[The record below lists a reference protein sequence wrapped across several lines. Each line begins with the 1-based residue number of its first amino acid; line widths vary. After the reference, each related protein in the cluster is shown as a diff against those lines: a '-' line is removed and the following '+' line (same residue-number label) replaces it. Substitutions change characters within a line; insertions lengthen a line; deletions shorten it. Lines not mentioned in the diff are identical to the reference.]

1 MKPAIC
7 YYRVSTVKQGT
18 SGLGLEA
25 QQEAVHR
32 FTQTRDFTIVQEFT
46 EVQSSNRKK
55 NKERPLLKEAL
66 KLCKETNAALIVYK
80 LDRLERNVRATA
92 ELIESGIEFICVD
105 NPNINKF
112 TLQILSCVAE
122 KELEDIS
129 QRTKSALNAL
139 KTRGVKLGPKHK
151 KLDAASSAVHRA
163 EWNSKEQAL
172 AYNFAEK
179 IYPTIKFYKDK
190 GYSNHQVAVELNKKN
205 YPTYTGKG
213 QWHTTTVQRCVARV
227 QKITIC

>member
-7 YYRVSTVKQGT
+7 YYRVSTVKQGV

-25 QQEAVHR
+25 QKEAVHR
-32 FTQTRDFTIVQEFT
+32 FTNTRDYTIVHEFT

-66 KLCKETNAALIVYK
+66 KLCKESNAALIVYK

-129 QRTKSALNAL
+129 QRTKAALGAL
-139 KTRGVKLGPKHK
+139 KAKGVKLGPKYK
-151 KLDAASSAVHRA
+151 PLTAEVSAPYR
-163 EWNSKEQAL
+163 EQWNRQRKESAYQFADRIHPVIQYHLSKGC
-172 AYNFAEK
+172 N
-179 IYPTIKFYKDK
+179 
-190 GYSNHQVAVELNKKN
+190 YSQVAEELNTRK
-205 YPTYTGKG
+205 YSTPSGKG
-213 QWHTTTVQRCVARV
+213 RWSCTTVKRCVSVIEKGAL
-227 QKITIC
+227 